1 MEDPDIPAL
10 LAVVPEPGSS
20 TPIETGDA
28 SYFLSTIEPVVG
40 DEPGMAR
47 WRKRLFVATAAVT
60 ADAANYFG
68 LPRDRTVVLGT
79 RIEV

>member
-1 MEDPDIPAL
+1 MLRGEGDDANGV
-10 LAVVPEPGSS
+10 AGGST

-40 DEPGMAR
+40 DAPGMAR
-47 WRKRLFVATAAVT
+47 RRKRLFVAAAAT
-60 ADAANYFG
+60 TTDAATYSA
-68 LPRDRTVVLGT
+68 LPRDRTVVMGT